1 MPILETRSEVKV
13 KVTRK
18 WDGTLFPP
26 KMHSHTKFGISN
38 ALYKRHAPD
47 MIILK
52 KLGQNQGH
60 SDQKMVC
67 DTPPSKNAFTHRI
80 WNYYIK
86 KYKRYA
92 PDSML
97 II

>member
-47 MIILK
+47 MIIQK
-52 KLGQNQGH
+52 KLGQGQGH
-60 SDQKMVC
+60 SDPKMAC
-67 DTPPSKNAFTHRI
+67 DTPPSQNAFTHRI
-80 WNYYIK
+80 
-86 KYKRYA
+86 
-92 PDSML
+92 
-97 II
+97 